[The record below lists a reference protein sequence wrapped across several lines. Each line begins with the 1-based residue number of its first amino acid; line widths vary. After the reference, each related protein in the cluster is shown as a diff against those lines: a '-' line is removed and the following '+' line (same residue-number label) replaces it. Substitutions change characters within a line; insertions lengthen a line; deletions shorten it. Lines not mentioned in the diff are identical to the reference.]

1 MNGKPDLKT
10 VCAIVRTS
18 RWHQLGLQ
26 LGVDDKKL
34 QEIDSEKSDTQEK
47 RTQMFC
53 AWINSQPGASHNQ
66 LVEALRLKVIGED
79 RMAREYEEKVKEE
92 ASKTHHTGAQV
103 VQASTST
110 APAWSTSTV
119 INSITQK
126 VLEVDLLTDQ
136 AYKLQDKY
144 HKLLLKI
151 QELSQNANVGIVKN
165 LLRNILQDN
174 CIYQS
179 HGLSFYKQQI
189 DGITSMDEVFAFL
202 IENHFIGYLNYYLLM
217 KFSSKVICGDQYKE
231 AKEKVLKYEK
241 HYRKFIDEP
250 AFYQLIMFF
259 DENPHLNPGTVVGLP
274 IIVICLSQK
283 WKNRNKKDLNEWTI
297 FLQENEHILQG
308 IGKGC
313 TLITYAMF
321 PVHLLKV
328 MKFLSNKKIMERLRE
343 NGITIETPSYT
354 LEIAERLREASTEEL
369 LEEEEDTSD
378 IMQYQYFLLLEK
390 VERIQEDR
398 LRIEQDRLRD
408 RAYYI
413 VQIAV
418 TRATERVT
426 RYKFETSYEEKLNTI
441 QKQIFEDVVE
451 LLKADTERTERIHQ
465 RKRSERGLD
474 PEMKKKVSTD
484 VSTKKIKT
492 MLEASLEKP
501 IPRTSHD
508 YDDIVSGFD
517 SGYATQG
524 SSYTSRVMHYIPQ

>member
-1 MNGKPDLKT
+1 MAASPLSVMNGKPDLKT
-10 VCAIVRTS
+10 VCAIVRTD
-18 RWHQLGLQ
+18 RWHMLGLI
-26 LGVDDKKL
+26 LEVDDKKL
-34 QEIDSEKSDTQEK
+34 QDIDSERSDIEEK
-47 RTQMFC
+47 RTQMFR
-53 AWINSQPGASHNQ
+53 AWLSGKPGASHNQ

-79 RMAREYEEKVKEE
+79 SIAKEYEEKVKEE

-110 APAWSTSTV
+110 APGWNTSTV
-119 INSITQK
+119 INAITQK
-126 VLEVDLLTDQ
+126 VSEVDLLTDQ

-189 DGITSMDEVFAFL
+189 DGITNMDEVFAFL

-217 KFSSKVICGDQYKE
+217 KFSSKVICGDRYKE
-231 AKEKVLKYEK
+231 AKQKVLKYEK
-241 HYRKFIDEP
+241 HYREFIDEP
-250 AFYQLIMFF
+250 AFYQLITFF

-274 IIVICLSQK
+274 IIVIRLSQK
-283 WKNRNKKDLNEWTI
+283 WKTRNKKDLNEWTT

-313 TLITYAMF
+313 TLITYAIF
-321 PVHLLKV
+321 PVYLLKV
-328 MKFLSNKKIMERLRE
+328 MKFLTSKKIMERLKE

-354 LEIAERLREASTEEL
+354 MEIAERLREAATEDSEG
-369 LEEEEDTSD
+369 EKEDTSD
-378 IMQYQYFLLLEK
+378 VMQYQYFLLLEK

-413 VQIAV
+413 VQIAI

-474 PEMKKKVSTD
+474 PEIKRKVSTD

-492 MLEASLEKP
+492 
-501 IPRTSHD
+501 
-508 YDDIVSGFD
+508 
-517 SGYATQG
+517 
-524 SSYTSRVMHYIPQ
+524 